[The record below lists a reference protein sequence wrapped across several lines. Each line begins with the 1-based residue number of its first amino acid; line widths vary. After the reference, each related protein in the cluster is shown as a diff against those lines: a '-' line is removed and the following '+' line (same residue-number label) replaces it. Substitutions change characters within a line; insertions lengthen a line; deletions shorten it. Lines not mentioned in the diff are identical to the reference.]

1 MSEAAPQEVRAAD
14 RAAPRYSA
22 HLLDRAYAAWASRRK
37 MFTGGFGDPA
47 LLDLLQGPSVYRAQ
61 AALVSPSWGEPY
73 DKLGLIA
80 RDGTFPSPVEH
91 LPGAARTAHVRHFTH
106 AGRRGG
112 RPARGSVL
120 VLAGSR
126 DAGYRLRTGLFAA
139 LVPAGIDLYLLEN
152 PLYGLRR
159 PPGQDGENLGTVAEQ
174 GLLIWG
180 MVEEA
185 RALLAWLRREQMGP
199 LCVTGY
205 SMGGYAAAAVGSLV
219 DHTVGVAALAA
230 GLSPAPVYVERLLSK
245 QLDWARLSRDAGD
258 EHRARARLHAFFEA
272 GSNGRLPLPR
282 TPQAAVLVGCTGDGY
297 VPAEET
303 RLLHAR
309 YPGARLHWL
318 NAGHISAVFTERAA
332 LRAAVGEALER
343 ARVFSEPPE
352 PKRQRPVS
360 GP

>member
-1 MSEAAPQEVRAAD
+1 V
-14 RAAPRYSA
+14 
-22 HLLDRAYAAWASRRK
+22 
-37 MFTGGFGDPA
+37 
-47 LLDLLQGPSVYRAQ
+47 V
-61 AALVSPSWGEPY
+61 
-73 DKLGLIA
+73 
-80 RDGTFPSPVEH
+80 
-91 LPGAARTAHVRHFTH
+91 
-106 AGRRGG
+106 
-112 RPARGSVL
+112 

-126 DAGYRLRTGLFAA
+126 DAGYRLRTGLFGA
-139 LVPAGIDLYLLEN
+139 LVPAGVDLYLLEN

-159 PPGQDGENLGTVAEQ
+159 PPGQDRENLGTVAEQ

-185 RALLAWLRREQMGP
+185 RALLAWLRREQLGP

-230 GLSPAPVYVERLLSK
+230 GLSPAPVYTERLLSK
-245 QLDWARLSRDAGD
+245 QLDWARLARDAGD
-258 EHRARARLHAFFEA
+258 EHRARARLHAFFES
-272 GSNGRLPLPR
+272 GSNGRLPAPR
-282 TPQAAVLVGCTGDGY
+282 TPQAAVLVGLTRDGY

-318 NAGHISAVFTERAA
+318 TAGHISAIFTERAA

-352 PKRQRPVS
+352 PKKQRPVS
-360 GP
+360 GPGDDSVTDFTNSAGDEDTDEQFLPRRSPPGQDRLHHRRDQRHQPRHRTAPRQGGREGRGGRPQGREGAGCRRHARP